1 MYGLRVFG
9 NFGTVIA
16 IYSGSLT
23 THDNYPFTRFK
34 VHKFTVHVGVKKTWP
49 FLPILP
55 LRDLVA

>member
-34 VHKFTVHVGVKKTWP
+34 VHKFTVHVGVKKNMAIFTDSS
-49 FLPILP
+49 LT
-55 LRDLVA
+55 